1 MIKTEP
7 QIVSTGNDHHVG
19 FRENV
24 GTEVAGMDESY
35 GEQGY
40 DEDYAVYE
48 GEYGQGYVGLEQ
60 YEGAGLKGKYL
71 NLLKICS
78 GASISFF
85 PL

>member
-40 DEDYAVYE
+40 DDDFAVYE
-48 GEYGQGYVGLEQ
+48 GEHGQGYVRLEQ
-60 YEGAGLKGKYL
+60 YEGAGHKGKYL

-78 GASISFF
+78 DASIS
-85 PL
+85 